1 MIFPKNDYN
10 LLNSIKPLYLKTK
23 YPFNLGKI
31 KNNENLQKEIDKLP
45 VIPPTNVNPKK
56 IKSKKIKSNK
66 IKRGG
71 LKTNKI
77 LII

>member
-31 KNNENLQKEIDKLP
+31 KKENLQKEIDKLP
-45 VIPPTNVNPKK
+45 VIPTNINSKK
-56 IKSKKIKSNK
+56 IKTNKIKSNK

-71 LKTNKI
+71 SKTNKI